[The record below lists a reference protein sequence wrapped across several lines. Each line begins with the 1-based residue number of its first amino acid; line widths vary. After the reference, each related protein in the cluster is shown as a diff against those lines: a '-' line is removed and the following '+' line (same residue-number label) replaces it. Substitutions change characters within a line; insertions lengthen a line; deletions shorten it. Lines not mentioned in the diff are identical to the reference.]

1 MVAVYMYRTSLALVV
16 FSEAFLTPTA
26 TFMNLTNEN
35 PDAIYLDPVP
45 PFNRD
50 THYQPLMSVIPR
62 WLTQA
67 TAQKREALSKA
78 KPRLPAGL
86 INASRSQ
93 HAELRTLNALHWQ
106 AQNRVDQS
114 LAKLKNAS
122 DFAEPLLIA
131 ALKKRF
137 GLELDVHQTFLRLYI
152 PDHIPWLRLKSG
164 AARIWTVSLLDAAL
178 HNFESSETEGDAFE
192 AASTY
197 ISAPSPAGQ
206 FNELPHIRLK
216 MPIAAFTQLC
226 RELNIGERYKTYLE
240 ENLGISNP
248 VVAAT
253 LQARI
258 RDSQKTALNTAL
270 QMAYMQNRLGGD
282 VHRLI
287 LGLLDGLQHLR
298 LHGQAWGCHELT
310 IMNARLTGIVVFSPD
325 LERAREAAR
334 VVAYI
339 PDDPEHPIKEYPSSG
354 AFAQELTQRLRNH
367 DYQQFFSRFI
377 DHEDRGHFFAQLNNR
392 LTPITWQPV
401 QPGDPRPT
409 WRENP
414 AQRVN
419 LQMAATAIKADLW
432 AHLYQRKLDKILNDA
447 RVVAVSTAMV
457 DQKAR
462 WALWDSFSE
471 IASALINIV
480 AFVALPFVPFL
491 GELMLAYM
499 AYQLLDETFE
509 GIIDWAEGLSLEAFE
524 HFMGVVESA
533 VQLGTFAA
541 GGVIA
546 AGEFRAVL
554 PREVVQFIDRF
565 NPVKTPTG
573 DTRYWKPDLTPYE
586 QPVALPDDVKPDEL
600 GLHPYA
606 GKTLLTLENK
616 HYNVSLDSVSGEYRI
631 EHPTRPQAYKPAL
644 KHNGNG
650 TWQTE
655 VDQPLSWDQAT
666 VLRRIGPDMQRFSP
680 SMRERMV
687 SISHCH
693 ENALRKMHVEAG
705 QLPPLLAD
713 TLERFKIDQDIQT
726 FIDLIGSVQ
735 PIDYLKADPI
745 TQLELL
751 CDYNYWPADKGLR
764 LVDAKSRTL
773 WERSTDHQAVV
784 QINQTQLSNGDLIR
798 TLFLKLGESETRTLM
813 GESFGTPA
821 PSLDTRARTLRATLK
836 ALAESK
842 REILFDNRYRR
853 LERATFP
860 RVQKFIDAEP
870 GLPTRM
876 AQALLQTASDQELQ
890 QLGRGSLSKRLV
902 LLTREA
908 QLQVRVT
915 RAYEGLEIRSTA
927 NNPDTD
933 RLALHTLKQL
943 PGWSGQLRLE
953 IREYAHGGRL
963 LDSVGNT
970 DAPIRKVLVLNA
982 DGRYQAFDDSGLELS
997 GASTFYLELL
1007 QALPDSERSA
1017 IGIHIGEG
1025 EKLKQL
1031 IRTHALNRDEL
1042 GSVLAQHP
1050 VLKPTYDPTV
1060 MRLLGGAEGYHRA
1073 PFGTPTLQARAH
1085 QLFPQLSREALQAF
1099 VERLQRHPTGPRA
1112 ELTRLMAEHARL
1124 SDALRLWRDKV
1135 PLFMPDTEI
1144 RITPEQFSIQQ
1155 RNRRDLTL
1163 ELLDCW
1169 RQQASLPD
1177 GENHS
1182 VDFRFS
1188 QPILGELPV
1197 LSAGFDHVTNLSLDG
1212 HIATRGVHEFIRGFS
1227 GLRRLALR
1235 GLRLNRVPEAVEQWP
1250 NLNELILSDCAI
1262 TLTQQSH
1269 ATLSALDKLVI
1280 LDLYKN
1286 PLGMSPNVE
1295 NLPHLNYIDVSDTG
1309 ISNFPSGLLTRPH
1322 LRTALLNDNRIQ
1334 ELPDALFNLPNA
1346 TREGFDLGANP
1357 LSVAARE
1364 RIKIHFRRT
1373 RQDFAVF
1380 AEQADVDRVQ
1390 ALYPGMDQEEASELI
1405 YLLPGT
1411 LADGKVAITR
1421 LETEFST
1428 LSNDLSAWTADV
1440 PAVHPVSGAPFTAQ
1454 ELLEEHSIRDEFKR
1468 IVERCWRRQTGLD
1481 DFNQHLQ
1488 PTYQL
1493 TLPTIITGDLPTMR
1507 ADFNHVSLLYLHSNE
1522 GLTTGAGR
1530 FLESFPRL
1538 KGLTIRNYR
1547 LESLPEPIVKMGD
1560 LTALSMT
1567 DCQLTLTAQSTLE
1580 LAQMERLDY
1589 LDLSDNPLG
1598 ATPDVSQMPR
1608 LTTLLLNNT
1617 GITELPPG
1625 LLQLKSLESADLSAN
1640 AITHI
1645 PAEILELPLDVGESI
1660 NLRGNPLSEES
1671 VQRLISYFQQTG
1683 VDFGVDGVIDHAE
1696 MEVSSSE
1703 GSDVDE

>member
-1 MVAVYMYRTSLALVV
+1 MYRTSSALRV
-16 FSEAFLTPTA
+16 FSEVFLTPTA
-26 TFMNLTNEN
+26 TFMSLTNEN
-35 PDAIYLDPVP
+35 PDALHLDPMP

-50 THYQPLMSVIPR
+50 THYQHLMSVIPR

-86 INASRSQ
+86 DSASRSQ
-93 HAELRTLNALHWQ
+93 HAELRELNALHWQ

-122 DFAEPLLIA
+122 DFAEPLLVA

-137 GLELDVHQTFLRLYI
+137 GLVLDVHQTFLRLYI
-152 PDHIPWLRLKSG
+152 PAHIPWLQLKSG

-206 FNELPHIRLK
+206 FNELPHVRLK
-216 MPIAAFTQLC
+216 MPITAFTQLC
-226 RELNIGERYKTYLE
+226 RELDIGEHYKTYLE

-248 VVAAT
+248 VVAAI
-253 LQARI
+253 LQARV
-258 RDSQKTALNTAL
+258 RDSQKTALDTAL

-282 VHRLI
+282 AHRLI

-298 LHGQAWGCHELT
+298 LHGQTWGCHELT
-310 IMNARLTGIVVFSPD
+310 IMNARLTGIVLFSPD
-325 LERAREAAR
+325 LERAHAAAR

-339 PDDPEHPIKEYPSSG
+339 PNDPEHPIKEYPSSS
-354 AFAQELTQRLRNH
+354 AFAQDLTQRLRNH

-392 LTPITWQPV
+392 LTPITWQPL

-414 AQRVN
+414 ARRVN
-419 LQMAATAIKADLW
+419 LQMAATPIKAELW
-432 AHLYQRKLDKILNDA
+432 THLYQRKLDKLLNDA
-447 RVVAVSTAMV
+447 RVVAVSTATV

-480 AFVALPFVPFL
+480 SFVALPFVPFL

-509 GIIDWAEGLSLEAFE
+509 GIVDWAQGLTVEAFE

-554 PREVVQFIDRF
+554 PREIVQFIDRF
-565 NPVKTPTG
+565 NPVQTPTG
-573 DTRYWKPDLTPYE
+573 ATRYWNPDLTPYE
-586 QPVALPDDVKPDEL
+586 QPVALPDDIKPDEL
-600 GLHPYA
+600 GLHHYA

-616 HYNVSLDSVSGEYRI
+616 HYNVSLDPVSGEYRI
-631 EHPTRPQAYKPAL
+631 EHPTRPQTYKPAL
-644 KHNGNG
+644 KHNGKG
-650 TWQTE
+650 AWQTE

-680 SMRERMV
+680 SMRERML

-693 ENALRKMHVEAG
+693 ENALRKMHVNAG

-713 TLERFKIDQDIQT
+713 TLKRFKIDQDLQI
-726 FIDLIGSVQ
+726 FIDLIGSAQ

-745 TQLELL
+745 AQLELL

-764 LVDAKSRTL
+764 LVDATRTL
-773 WERSTDHQAVV
+773 WERSTAHQTVV

-798 TLFLKLGESETRTLM
+798 TLFLKLGESETRTLL
-813 GESFGTPA
+813 GEHFGTPA

-842 REILFDNRYRR
+842 REILFDNRYRK
-853 LERATFP
+853 LERATSP
-860 RVQKFIDAEP
+860 LVQKLIEAEP
-870 GLPTRM
+870 GLPTSM

-890 QLGRGSLSKRLV
+890 QLERGNLSKRLA

-908 QLQVRVT
+908 RLQVRVT
-915 RAYEGLEIRSTA
+915 RAYEGLELRSTA

-953 IREYAHGGRL
+953 IREYVHGGRL
-963 LDSVGNT
+963 LDRVGND

-982 DGRYQAFDDSGLELS
+982 DGDYQAFDDNGLELS
-997 GASTFYLELL
+997 GTSTFYLELL

-1017 IGIHIGEG
+1017 LGIHIGEG

-1031 IRTHALNRDEL
+1031 IRSHALNRDEL
-1042 GSVLAQHP
+1042 RSVLAQHP
-1050 VLKPTYDPTV
+1050 LLKPSYDPTV
-1060 MRLLGGAEGYHRA
+1060 MRLLGGADGYHRA
-1073 PFGTPTLQARAH
+1073 PYATPTLQARAH
-1085 QLFPQLSREALQAF
+1085 QLFPQLSREALHAF
-1099 VERLQRHPTGPRA
+1099 VERLQQHPTGPRA

-1124 SDALRLWRDKV
+1124 RNDLHLWRDEI
-1135 PLFMPDTEI
+1135 PLLMPDTQI

-1155 RNRRDLTL
+1155 RNRRDLAQ

-1169 RQQASLPD
+1169 RQQASPPD
-1177 GENHS
+1177 GEDHS

-1188 QPILGELPV
+1188 QPILGELPA

-1212 HIATRGVHEFIRGFS
+1212 HIATRGVHEFIRGFH

-1235 GLRLNRVPEAVEQWP
+1235 GLRLNRLPQAIEQWP

-1286 PLGMSPNVE
+1286 PLGMIPNVE
-1295 NLPHLNYIDVSDTG
+1295 NLPHLNYIDVSATG
-1309 ISNFPSGLLTRPH
+1309 ISRFPSGLLTRPH

-1334 ELPDALFNLPNA
+1334 ELPEALFNLPNA

-1357 LSVAARE
+1357 LSVVARE
-1364 RIKIHFRRT
+1364 RIKIHFHRT

-1380 AEQADVDRVQ
+1380 AEQADIDRVQ

-1421 LETEFST
+1421 LESEFNT

-1454 ELLEEHSIRDEFKR
+1454 ELLSEHSIRDEFKR
-1468 IVERCWRRQTGLD
+1468 IVERCWRRQTTLD
-1481 DFNQHLQ
+1481 DFNQQLL
-1488 PTYQL
+1488 PTYEL
-1493 TLPTIITGDLPTMR
+1493 SLPTIITGNLPTLR
-1507 ADFNHVSLLYLHSNE
+1507 ADFSHVSLLYLHSVD
-1522 GLTTGAGR
+1522 GLSSGAER

-1538 KGLTIRNYR
+1538 KGLTLVNYR
-1547 LESLPEPIVKMGD
+1547 QQHFPEAIFRMGD

-1567 DCQLTLTAQSTLE
+1567 DCQLTLTAHSALE

-1598 ATPDVSQMPR
+1598 APPDVSQMSR

-1625 LLQLKSLESADLSAN
+1625 LLQLNSLNTVDLSAN
-1640 AITHI
+1640 AIIHI
-1645 PAEILELPLDVGESI
+1645 PAEIRELPREIGEGI
-1660 NLRGNPLSEES
+1660 NLRSNPLSEES
-1671 VQRLISYFQQTG
+1671 LQMLIDYFRQTG
-1683 VDFGVDGVIDHAE
+1683 IYFGVDAVIDQAE